1 MGEIKSTLDLV
12 MERTR
17 HLSMSAEEKT
27 RQRQADFAKRLQ
39 GLLQQYADGAMA
51 VDRLR
56 DRINALQAELSVTDQ
71 EPVLTAIMER
81 IDPEKDNQPWL
92 TLLVDLAPAI
102 GGLLDEIFTAFQREK
117 ADLWLAS
124 IKRLHEALWQQH
136 GIKGSAVV
144 PNPSADTA
152 FIEQLAKLRQQT
164 HARVDD
170 LLRQNR

>member
-27 RQRQADFAKRLQ
+27 RLRQADFAKRLQ

-56 DRINALQAELSVTDQ
+56 DRINALQAEQNITDQ
-71 EPVLTAIMER
+71 RLVLTAIIER

-92 TLLVDLAPAI
+92 TLLADLAPAI
-102 GGLLDEIFTAFQREK
+102 GRPLDELLAAFQREK
-117 ADLWLAS
+117 ADLSLAS
-124 IKRLHEALWQQH
+124 TKRLHEAIWRQH

-144 PNPSADTA
+144 PNPAVDTA
-152 FIEQLAKLRQQT
+152 FIEQLAKLRQKTQ
-164 HARVDD
+164 ARVDD
-170 LLRQNR
+170 LLRQNG